1 MIFWIDAQ
9 LPPTLAMWLEKAFA
23 VRAVSLRDLGLRD
36 ATDDDIFVAAR
47 AATHVVLISKDSDF
61 VERVSRLGAPPQL
74 LWVTC
79 GNVSNDRLR
88 VVFLSAFP
96 AAQQMLQ
103 AGEPI
108 VELADLTR

>member
-9 LPPTLAMWLEKAFA
+9 LPPSLSIWLGEAFA
-23 VRAVSLRDLGLRD
+23 VQAVALRDLGLRD
-36 ATDDDIFVAAR
+36 AVDDEIFATAR
-47 AATHVVLISKDSDF
+47 AAAHVVLISKDSDF

-79 GNVSNDRLR
+79 GNVSNDHLR
-88 VVFLSAFP
+88 AVFSSAFP
-96 AAQQMLQ
+96 AALQMLD

-108 VELADLTR
+108 VELADLVR

>member
-1 MIFWIDAQ
+1 MQ
-9 LPPTLAMWLEKAFA
+9 A
-23 VRAVSLRDLGLRD
+23 VALRDLGLRD
-36 ATDDDIFVAAR
+36 ATDDDIFTAAR
-47 AATHVVLISKDSDF
+47 MASHIVLISKDSDF

-88 VVFLSAFP
+88 LMMSTAFP
-96 AAQQMLQ
+96 AALQMLE